1 MPTISH
7 FYGITIVMYLRG
19 KEHNPP
25 HIHAVMQDFA
35 APFSI
40 TTGEPLD
47 SGFPPKAEALVREF
61 ILKYQD
67 ELLEMWETGK
77 YRRLPPLM

>member
-1 MPTISH
+1 
-7 FYGITIVMYLRG
+7 
-19 KEHNPP
+19 
-25 HIHAVMQDFA
+25 MQDFA

-40 TTGEPLD
+40 VTGEPLD
-47 SGFPPKAEALVREF
+47 SGFPPKAKALVREF
-61 ILKYQD
+61 ILKYQN